1 MKFYVRWRMNPKRP
15 FKNAEE
21 LEKLVLHML
30 EGVKA
35 DLQAGVMKDWGMSV
49 DGSGGYLVYEV
60 ASEAD
65 LFASVRKYMPHVDF
79 DVRQVLTIEQAIASR
94 KAAASQAFKQVS

>member
-1 MKFYVRWRMNPKRP
+1 MNPKEK
-15 FKNAEE
+15 FKTGEE
-21 LEKLVLHML
+21 LERFVLRML

-35 DLQAGVMKDWGMSV
+35 DLQAGVMKDWGICA

-60 ASEAD
+60 PSEAD

-79 DVRQVLTIEQAIASR
+79 DVRQVLTIEQAIESR
-94 KAAASQAFKQVS
+94 KAAASQAGKQVS